1 MYTLNQLSIPPDWHS
16 AWHHTHC
23 GEQRITRCM
32 ERVARGAGPPL
43 LLRRLQRCRGIKRD
57 DAHHSCCSCRCSG
70 RQRSQRMAQRLAAAE
85 AARMTS
91 NARRGRLLRGGGAA
105 DQSGAAAGADQQS
118 SAVWNGGF
126 GTEDAEA
133 HDGGTC
139 CRRAVLPWRERIAAH
154 AVRRSRYSGAE
165 PAAVPRH

>member
-32 ERVARGAGPPL
+32 ERVARGAEPPL

-70 RQRSQRMAQRLAAAE
+70 RQRSQDMAQRLAAAE

-126 GTEDAEA
+126 GTEDVEA
-133 HDGGTC
+133 HDSATAAPVAEGLC
-139 CRRAVLPWRERIAAH
+139 CICGSVLLLTQCGAADTAARRPH
-154 AVRRSRYSGAE
+154 
-165 PAAVPRH
+165 